1 VKTPPNSGPAVAPN
15 PNLDTKLEFNNFQIQ
30 VKGTHINPTTAVN
43 KGRLA
48 RGTACAT
55 TTKLPVKIP
64 ALPKPARALPT
75 IKVTE
80 FGAMPQIK
88 LPLSNMA
95 MDAKYDHF
103 ILKSMKI
110 LP

>member
-1 VKTPPNSGPAVAPN
+1 MNS
-15 PNLDTKLEFNNFQIQ
+15 
-30 VKGTHINPTTAVN
+30 
-43 KGRLA
+43 GRLA

-64 ALPKPARALPT
+64 ALPKPARALPM

-80 FGAMPQIK
+80 FGAIPHIK
-88 LPLSNMA
+88 LPISNMV

-103 ILKSMKI
+103 MLKRVKI
-110 LP
+110 RPYRGWKAEAVRR